1 MKTNHI
7 LLLAALTLLA
17 SCKKDTV
24 TDGASDTVAVE
35 EARDTTAPE
44 PEISIRTY
52 ELKQLTDPFTA
63 QKKLVELQLKSA
75 SPEEANKLYDSFFEA
90 NKKLLSKMID
100 KEQNI
105 LNNFYSYFYG
115 EKGPITPPDSIQ
127 RKVVQLKNAGLK
139 FCEQGE
145 GYVDIC
151 LGHDFYYNM
160 FKKYV
165 TDDYREYLHIKADED
180 KVLYSADA
188 GLHVTVKEVSDRVLN
203 WEKFIAKYP
212 KSKFINEA
220 RENYKLYLGD
230 YFFGLDNTPAHDDSG
245 KYYEEN
251 VTEYHRY
258 IAKNPNS
265 FATKLAKI
273 ALEHTGSVD
282 ELITIIRTEQQKY
295 IGK

>member
-17 SCKKDTV
+17 SCKKDSAS
-24 TDGASDTVAVE
+24 DGASHTVAVE

-44 PEISIRTY
+44 PEIIIRTY
-52 ELKQLTDPFTA
+52 ELKQLVDPFTA
-63 QKKLVELQLKSA
+63 EKKLVELQLKSA
-75 SPEEANKLYDSFFEA
+75 SPEEANKLYDSFFES
-90 NKKLLSKMID
+90 NKKLLSKMMA

-105 LNNFYSYFYG
+105 LDNFYSYFYG
-115 EKGPITPPDSIQ
+115 EKGPVSPPDSIQ
-127 RKVVQLKNAGLK
+127 RKVVQLKNAGLE

-165 TDDYREYLHIKADED
+165 TDDYKEYLRIKADED
-180 KVLYSADA
+180 KVFYSADA
-188 GLHVTVKEVSDRVLN
+188 GLHVTFKEVSDRVLN
-203 WEKFIAKYP
+203 WENFIAKYP
-212 KSKFINEA
+212 KSKFISEA
-220 RENYKLYLGD
+220 KEDYRIYLDD
-230 YFFGLDNTPAHDDSG
+230 YFFGQDNTPAHDDSG

-265 FATKLAKI
+265 FAAKLARI

-282 ELITIIRTEQQKY
+282 ELIKIIRTEHQKY